1 MCRHERN
8 LLGRKLPFVSSP
20 RGWLQ
25 SSSVDFVFGVLRL
38 CFHDALPLYALRVL
52 LLLSIT
58 TLSAALYMA
67 LCIEPRGQRPGGWFN
82 RTANGQLARRAGR
95 SLSEAPI

>member
-1 MCRHERN
+1 MCRHGRN
-8 LLGRKLPFVSSP
+8 LLGRKLLFASSP

-38 CFHDALPLYALRVL
+38 CFHNALPLYGLRVL

-58 TLSAALYMA
+58 TVAAALYMA
-67 LCIEPRGQRPGGWFN
+67 LCIERRGQWPGG
-82 RTANGQLARRAGR
+82 
-95 SLSEAPI
+95 